1 MFTDRSITD
10 RVLVGTAAVAA
21 VIGITAVAYGAAS
34 NPMPISEEAT
44 PAVSPSAAP
53 DVVAVAAAADDIDQT
68 EVEGIVFMREE
79 EKLARDVYLTLA
91 DTWDLRIFANIARA
105 EQTHMDAVLGLM
117 DTYGLEDPVAGND
130 IGIFV
135 NSDLQQMYN
144 ELVALGSE
152 SLQSALKVGALIEE
166 VDIEDLVIY
175 LEATIP
181 GDVATVYERLL
192 SGSENHL
199 RAFTSQLESAGIAYE
214 PTVLE
219 ADVYEAIISSDNKRG
234 GHSSDNQQDGHQSD
248 RGRGRGAGRGGRN
261 A

>member
-1 MFTDRSITD
+1 MFNSSSVTK
-10 RVLVGTAAVAA
+10 RVLAVTAAAAA
-21 VIGITAVAYGAAS
+21 VVGVTAVAYATAS
-34 NPMPISEEAT
+34 NPMPIGANPT
-44 PAVSPSAAP
+44 TAVSSAAAP
-53 DVVAVAAAADDIDQT
+53 DVVAVPAATDDLD
-68 EVEGIVFMREE
+68 ESEAEGIVFMREE

-91 DTWDLRIFANIARA
+91 DIWDVRVFANIARA

-117 DTYGLEDPVAGND
+117 DNYGLQDPVGGND
-130 IGIFV
+130 IGVFV

-144 ELVALGSE
+144 ELVVLGSE
-152 SLQSALKVGALIEE
+152 SLESALKVGALIEE

-175 LEATIP
+175 LDATIP

-219 ADVYEAIISSDNKRG
+219 DDVYQAIISSDNKRG
-234 GHSSDNQQDGHQSD
+234 GHSSDNQQDGHQND
-248 RGRGRGAGRGGRN
+248 RGRGRGPGRGGRS